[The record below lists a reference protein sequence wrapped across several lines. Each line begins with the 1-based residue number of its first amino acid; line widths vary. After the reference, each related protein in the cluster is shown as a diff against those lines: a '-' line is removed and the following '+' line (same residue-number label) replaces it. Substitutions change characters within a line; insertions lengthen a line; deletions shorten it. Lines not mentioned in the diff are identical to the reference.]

1 MRGNPFLDFHR
12 AAEAAGYP
20 ALLIVSVFSLGLVVV
35 PVALLGLTRAVWVLA
50 LALLSL
56 IAAVA
61 ILAGAL
67 DAALSDYDGPA
78 AGRPDVRAARADEG
92 EPTVPLARHRP
103 TTGQAGQDR
112 KAA

>member
-1 MRGNPFLDFHR
+1 
-12 AAEAAGYP
+12 
-20 ALLIVSVFSLGLVVV
+20 V
-35 PVALLGLTRAVWVLA
+35 PILLLGLTRAVWVLA
-50 LALLSL
+50 LALLGL

-67 DAALSDYDGPA
+67 DAALSDYDEPP
-78 AGRPDVRAARADEG
+78 AGRPDVGAARAAEG
-92 EPTVPLARHRP
+92 EPAAALARHQP